1 MLYWVIT
8 QIKGKAMPSQQIIHA
23 LSVLS
28 PQARAQITS
37 IDVHPRLFVGLCMEA
52 RAESPV
58 AQHPSHIYGIK
69 IIVNNDL
76 KVPYSFVI
84 AMKPDEN
91 PTKTTGYRPTM
102 IICDDLIS
110 E

>member
-1 MLYWVIT
+1 
-8 QIKGKAMPSQQIIHA
+8 MPSQQIIND

-28 PQARAQITS
+28 PQARARITS
-37 IDVHPRLFVGLCMEA
+37 IDVHPRLFIGLCMEA

-58 AQHPSHIYGIK
+58 APHPSHICGIK
-69 IIVNNDL
+69 INVNNDL
-76 KVPYSFVI
+76 KVPYSFVV
-84 AMKPDEN
+84 ALKPDETQ
-91 PTKTTGYRPTM
+91 TKPTGYRPQL

>member
-1 MLYWVIT
+1 
-8 QIKGKAMPSQQIIHA
+8 MPSQQIIHD

-37 IDVHPRLFVGLCMEA
+37 IDVHPRLFIGLCIAA

-58 AQHPSHIYGIK
+58 APHPSHIGGIK
-69 IIVNNDL
+69 INVNNDL
-76 KVPYSFVI
+76 KASYSFVI

-91 PTKTTGYRPTM
+91 QTKTTGYRPTM